1 MRMNLPQAGKF
12 VRRQKMRGMRLLILG
27 IAIGLVVSGCKKGQ
41 PAVKEAENP
50 EPKEV
55 VKPEIKKE
63 AAKTEETVTEKKEVA
78 GKEAG
83 MGVSLQWLG
92 HASFKIR
99 YDKTIIYIDPWKLKE
114 SPHDATLVLVSH
126 SHYDHYSA
134 DDIAKVSGPQTKLI
148 ASADVVAKEKGGGAI
163 TPGVTIESG
172 GVRITGVPAYNPDKQ
187 FHPKANNW
195 VGFVIEVGG
204 KRIYYAGDTDLTDEM
219 KTLKNIDVAL
229 LPIGG
234 KFTMNAEEAA
244 EATKYIKPKQAIP
257 YHYGDIVGS
266 QGDAD
271 NFAKLAASCA
281 KILKP
286 GETVILE

>member
-1 MRMNLPQAGKF
+1 
-12 VRRQKMRGMRLLILG
+12 MRGLKLLILG
-27 IAIGLVVSGCKKGQ
+27 MVLGLVVYGCKKEQ
-41 PAVKEAENP
+41 PAVKEAE
-50 EPKEV
+50 
-55 VKPEIKKE
+55 KPEVKEAAEPQIKE
-63 AAKTEETVTEKKEVA
+63 AAKIEETLTEKKEVA

-99 YDKTIIYIDPWKLKE
+99 YDKVVIYIDPWKLKE
-114 SPHDATLVLVSH
+114 PVKDATLVLVSH

-134 DDIAKVSGPQTKLI
+134 EDIAKVSGPQTKLI
-148 ASADVVAKEKGGGAI
+148 ASADVVAKEKGGEAI
-163 TPGVTIESG
+163 TPGVTIVAG
-172 GVRITGVPAYNPDKQ
+172 GVRITGVPAYNPNKQ

-195 VGFVIEVGG
+195 LGFVIEVSG
-204 KRIYYAGDTDLTDEM
+204 KRIYYAGDTDVTDEM
-219 KTLKNIDVAL
+219 KALKDIDVAL

-234 KFTMNAEEAA
+234 KFTMDAAEAA
-244 EATKYIKPKQAIP
+244 EATKYIKPKLAVP

-266 QGDAD
+266 PSDAD

-286 GETVILE
+286 GETVNLE

>member
-1 MRMNLPQAGKF
+1 
-12 VRRQKMRGMRLLILG
+12 MRGIKLLILG
-27 IAIGLVVSGCKKGQ
+27 LSLALVVYGCKKEQ
-41 PAVKEAENP
+41 PAVKEAE
-50 EPKEV
+50 
-55 VKPEIKKE
+55 KPEAKE
-63 AAKTEETVTEKKEVA
+63 AAEPQIKETEKTEETVTEKKEA

-134 DDIAKVSGPQTKLI
+134 VDIAKVSGPQTKLI
-148 ASADVVAKEKGGGAI
+148 ASADVAAKEKGGEAI
-163 TPGVTIESG
+163 TPGATIEMG
-172 GVRITGVPAYNPDKQ
+172 GVRITGVPAYNPNKP
-187 FHPKANNW
+187 FHPKANDW

-234 KFTMNAEEAA
+234 KYTMDAEEAA
-244 EATKYIKPKQAIP
+244 EAAKNIKPKLAVP
-257 YHYGDIVGS
+257 YHYGSIIGS
-266 QGDAD
+266 PSDAD
-271 NFAKLAASCA
+271 NFAKLAAFCA
-281 KILKP
+281 KILKS
-286 GETVILE
+286 GETVNLE

>member
-1 MRMNLPQAGKF
+1 MK
-12 VRRQKMRGMRLLILG
+12 LLILG
-27 IAIGLVVSGCKKGQ
+27 MALGLVIYGCKKGE

-50 EPKEV
+50 EPREA
-55 VKPEIKKE
+55 VKPEIKKG
-63 AAKTEETVTEKKEVA
+63 AAKTEETVTEKKEAA

-148 ASADVVAKEKGGGAI
+148 ASADVVAKERGGEAI
-163 TPGVTIESG
+163 TPGATIELG
-172 GVRITGVPAYNPDKQ
+172 GVRIMGSPAYNPNKQ

-204 KRIYYAGDTDLTDEM
+204 KRIYYAGDTDLTDEI
-219 KTLKNIDVAL
+219 KTNNIIDVAL

-234 KFTMNAEEAA
+234 KFTMDAAEAA
-244 EATKYIKPKQAIP
+244 EATKYIKPKLAVP
-257 YHYGDIVGS
+257 YHYGDIIGS
-266 QGDAD
+266 QSDAD
-271 NFAKLAASCA
+271 KFAKLAGCEV
-281 KILKP
+281 KVLKP
-286 GETVILE
+286 GESISIE